1 MTMDSSLMKRVFTPV
16 CIVALVVVLL
26 ALWQDRD
33 RDWKQYQET
42 YYGLAASM
50 ASDAAQREQIL
61 EMPLEIK
68 QVQTKV
74 GGRVDRCVTC
84 HLGVGSPHFADAEQ
98 PYTTHPKLDSFR
110 KMLDHSLD
118 DFGCTFCHDGQGLA
132 TSEQAAHGRVP
143 HWDRP
148 LLTGQ
153 WMEIACGRC
162 HKGTIDLAGA
172 PILSKGRELAKEV
185 GCYNCHRMEGF
196 EQEKQGDF
204 GPDLQRVGLKMNE
217 KWLKDWLKDPFA
229 FQAKTKMLK
238 FYLSDEE
245 AEAIARFLLTLK
257 GEGAVQATGQ
267 SDVPKVAKG
276 RELFGELKCFFCHK
290 MEGFEKKEMAPDLTG
305 FGTNNTMDLDFGQV
319 RDTEYTLKDWTMR
332 KIKEPRA
339 FETKETELTMPG
351 NDLEE
356 DERAALTVLLLSH
369 TGEEVP
375 KAYRRR
381 ETYGDDKGRRLFE
394 ELNCA
399 GCHNVRSHGIVG
411 ISEENVAKDLSN
423 IGDKTKVAWMFQWLK
438 DPASIYSDTRMP
450 TIGSLTEPLALSLT
464 SYVMGFREDG
474 RRPGEAKIEETKEE
488 ISPADVVEG
497 RKVFETMECY
507 RCHRIAGRGGEI
519 APELT
524 RIGDKVREDWLLDW
538 LAKPENYNL
547 NMLDDR
553 PIILSDEQV
562 RALAYYLL
570 SLEGPSPLY
579 PPQVPED
586 ALLVKEEKEQEVDRL
601 ERGKSLFGEAGPVH
615 YLFGKRVGK
624 MGLGCYGCH
633 RLGDQG
639 SDIGPD
645 LSEQSEKLNR
655 DWLFRW
661 LKKPEAYM
669 PDSKMGDFHL
679 TDEDAAALADYLMTH
694 RSASTSEDAVGNKK
708 KPSAS

>member
-1 MTMDSSLMKRVFTPV
+1 MDSSWMKRLFTPV
-16 CIVALVVVLL
+16 CIVALGVVLL
-26 ALWQDRD
+26 ALWQDRE
-33 RDWKQYQET
+33 RDWRQYQET
-42 YYGLAASM
+42 YYELAASM
-50 ASDAAQREQIL
+50 ASDPAQREQML
-61 EMPLEIK
+61 GMPLEVK
-68 QVQTKV
+68 QIQAEV

-84 HLGVGSPHFADAEQ
+84 HLGVDNPYFTDADQ

-153 WMEIACGRC
+153 WLEIACGRC
-162 HKGTIDLAGA
+162 HKGTIDLTGA
-172 PILSKGRELAKEV
+172 PILSKGRGLAKEV
-185 GCYNCHRMEGF
+185 GCYNCHKMEGF
-196 EQEKQGDF
+196 EQEKQGEF
-204 GPDLQRVGLKMNE
+204 GPDLKGAGLKMNE
-217 KWLKDWLKDPFA
+217 KWLKQWLKDPFA
-229 FQAKTKMLK
+229 FRAKTKMLK

-245 AEAIARFLLTLK
+245 AEGIAKFLLTLK
-257 GEGAVQATGQ
+257 GEGAVQADGP
-267 SDVPKVAKG
+267 SDVPRVAKG

-290 MEGFEKKEMAPDLTG
+290 MEGFEKKEVAPDLTG
-305 FGTNNTMDLDFGQV
+305 FGTKHAMDLDFGHV
-319 RDTEYTLKDWTMR
+319 RDTGYTLKDWTMR

-356 DERAALTVLLLSH
+356 DEIASLTVLLLSY

-375 KAYRRR
+375 KAYRRM
-381 ETYGDDKGRRLFE
+381 ETYGSDEGRRLFE

-399 GCHNVRSHGIVG
+399 GCHNVRFHGIIG
-411 ISEENVAKDLSN
+411 ISDENVAKDLSN

-450 TIGSLTEPLALSLT
+450 TVGSLMEPQALHLT
-464 SYVMGFREDG
+464 SHVMSFRKDG
-474 RRPGEAKIEETKEE
+474 REPGEGEIGETMAGIE
-488 ISPADVVEG
+488 PADAIEG

-507 RCHRIAGRGGEI
+507 RCHRVAGRGGEI
-519 APELT
+519 APELS
-524 RIGDKVREDWLLDW
+524 RIGEKVREDWLLEW
-538 LAKPENYNL
+538 LAQPENYNL

-562 RALAYYLL
+562 RSLARYLL
-570 SLEGPSPLY
+570 SLKGPFPSA

-586 ALLVKEEKEQEVDRL
+586 ALLIKEEKEQEDDRV
-601 ERGKSLFGEAGPVH
+601 ERGKSLFGKAGPVQ

-633 RLGDQG
+633 RLGEQG
-639 SDIGPD
+639 HDIGPD
-645 LSEQSEKLNR
+645 LSEQGEKLNR
-655 DWLFRW
+655 DWLLRW
-661 LKKPEAYM
+661 LKKPEATM

-679 TDEDAAALADYLMTH
+679 TDEEAAALADYLMTH
-694 RSASTSEDAVGNKK
+694 RSPSAIEDAVERKEE
-708 KPSAS
+708 PSAS

>member
-1 MTMDSSLMKRVFTPV
+1 MKRLFAPV
-16 CIVALVVVLL
+16 CFVALIVVLL
-26 ALWQDRD
+26 ALWQDRE
-33 RDWKQYQET
+33 RDWKKYQKT
-42 YYGLAASM
+42 YYGLAALM
-50 ASDAAQREQIL
+50 ASDPGQRERIL

-68 QVQTKV
+68 QIQAEV

-84 HLGVGSPHFADAEQ
+84 HLGVDNPYFADADQ
-98 PYTTHPKLDSFR
+98 PYATHPKLDSFR
-110 KMLDHSLD
+110 KMLHHSLD

-153 WMEIACGRC
+153 WLEIACGRC
-162 HKGTIDLAGA
+162 HKGTIDLTGA
-172 PILSKGRELAKEV
+172 PILSKGRGLVKEV
-185 GCYNCHRMEGF
+185 GCFNCHKMEGF
-196 EQEKQGDF
+196 EQEEQGEF
-204 GPDLQRVGLKMNE
+204 GPDLQGAGLKVNE
-217 KWLKDWLKDPFA
+217 KWLREWLKDPFA
-229 FQAKTKMLK
+229 FRAKTKMLK

-245 AEAIARFLLTLK
+245 AEAITGFVLTLK
-257 GEGAVQATGQ
+257 GEGTVQAAGPR
-267 SDVPKVAKG
+267 DVPRVAKG

-305 FGTNNTMDLDFGQV
+305 FGTKNAMDLDFGDV
-319 RDTEYTLKDWTMR
+319 RDAGYTLKDWTMR
-332 KIKEPRA
+332 KIKEPRS

-356 DERAALTVLLLSH
+356 DEIAALTVLLLSY

-375 KAYRRR
+375 KAYRRT
-381 ETYGDDKGRRLFE
+381 ETYGNDEGRRLFE

-399 GCHNVRSHGIVG
+399 GCHNVRSHGIIG
-411 ISEENVAKDLSN
+411 ISEENVAKDLSD

-450 TIGSLTEPLALSLT
+450 TIGSLTEPHALDLT
-464 SYVMGFREDG
+464 RYVMSFRRDG
-474 RRPGEAKIEETKEE
+474 RAPRGIEIEETEE
-488 ISPADVVEG
+488 IISPVAVNDG
-497 RKVFETMECY
+497 KKLFETMECY

-524 RIGDKVREDWLLDW
+524 RIGEKVRGDWLIQW
-538 LAKPENYNL
+538 LSKPENYNL

-553 PIILSDEQV
+553 PIILSEAQV
-562 RALAYYLL
+562 QSLARYLL
-570 SLEGPSPLY
+570 SLKATSLLY

-586 ALLVKEEKEQEVDRL
+586 ALLVKEEKGQEVDRL
-601 ERGKSLFGEAGPVH
+601 ERGKTLFGKAGPVQ

-639 SDIGPD
+639 HDIGPD
-645 LSEQSEKLNR
+645 LSEQGEKLNR

-661 LKKPEAYM
+661 LKRPEDTT

-679 TDEDAAALADYLMTH
+679 TDEEAAALADYLMTYRSPSTLGDDAEH
-694 RSASTSEDAVGNKK
+694 REE
-708 KPSAS
+708 PSAS